1 MYQWNNKV
9 LDIIWTISSW
19 IFVLWFILFIIL
31 AIFHAISYVR
41 HSVNPWIIVWIIILV
56 LWTGIYCSLHT
67 SITQLNIQSDK
78 IQKDT
83 KILLVSDIHV
93 ENVTQGFHVNQ
104 ILKAI
109 KTEKPDLVIIAWD
122 LMNKPNET
130 YLHYFSAFKSIK
142 DTPIFAVIWNHDVM
156 WNWKIVNDIPKNS
169 GIVFL
174 NNAVTKNDSLD
185 IQIAGIIDKSI
196 WGGKSIDEIMNEVD
210 FDNSKDWFTILVTH
224 QPIKLEKLEN
234 YPVDLEVAWHTHRG
248 QFYWIMEL
256 SRMANDYLYWEY
268 KLWNKTAFV
277 TQWIWTWWLPF
288 RLWTQSEMVIINLK
302 KK

>member
-1 MYQWNNKV
+1 M
-9 LDIIWTISSW
+9 
-19 IFVLWFILFIIL
+19 
-31 AIFHAISYVR
+31 
-41 HSVNPWIIVWIIILV
+41 

-67 SITQLNIQSDK
+67 NITQLNIQSDK

-156 WNWKIVNDIPKNS
+156 
-169 GIVFL
+169 
-174 NNAVTKNDSLD
+174 
-185 IQIAGIIDKSI
+185 
-196 WGGKSIDEIMNEVD
+196 
-210 FDNSKDWFTILVTH
+210 
-224 QPIKLEKLEN
+224 
-234 YPVDLEVAWHTHRG
+234 
-248 QFYWIMEL
+248 
-256 SRMANDYLYWEY
+256 
-268 KLWNKTAFV
+268 
-277 TQWIWTWWLPF
+277 
-288 RLWTQSEMVIINLK
+288 
-302 KK
+302 